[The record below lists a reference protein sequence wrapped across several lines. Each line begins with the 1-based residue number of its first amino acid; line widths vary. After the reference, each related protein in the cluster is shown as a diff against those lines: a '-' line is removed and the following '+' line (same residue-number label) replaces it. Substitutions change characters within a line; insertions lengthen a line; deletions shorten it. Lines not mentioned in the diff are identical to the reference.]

1 MTSDKFNQIILFG
14 TNPYSAIT
22 ALQLRIDNLLVIYE
36 LKQKIG
42 IIDRNKTA
50 EYNIHG
56 NLVGHQFAYM

>member
-1 MTSDKFNQIILFG
+1 MTSDKFHQIISIG
-14 TNPYSAIT
+14 PNTYNVIT

-42 IIDRNKTA
+42 IIDKNKTA